1 MDAWLTRLLA
11 PKPATHGA
19 ITWWQGESAAAQL
32 CEALYNRQIHHAL
45 IFSQGSEA
53 MKALA
58 DALVAAGLEVEWGH
72 EKAAR
77 HRGER
82 TVILADTAGF
92 PEASRLAGEMRRQAQ
107 RDAQRLQPIR
117 RPGRPA
123 SGAAV
128 EANDPGAAAAPVPVQ
143 QTPAAGGPVPAPEDA
158 PAAETAA
165 VPVPEQESAP
175 VPAQEAPAAPE
186 SESIP
191 AEATTQSESAGEE
204 PVSPQASASTGDEPP
219 AEASAPSA
227 PVDTAQ
233 DAIPAEA
240 ASQAP
245 EPVAAEP
252 DAPVAEPSTQALIA
266 QEPPQDSA
274 EGVSLLILVP
284 DSLELP
290 ALAAMAA
297 PPEGVAL
304 MPGFAGAP
312 TEDALRDMRLS
323 ALATAVEQLI
333 CRKTSQQTRRDAQA
347 ALALMVREPLT
358 PELAAQMTLLAG
370 KPEGYAACL
379 GAAVHQA
386 HGSIPLGAARL
397 ACLRELIRRYGMDAR
412 QGLHLCAQAIG
423 RGEERASPEKNAEAF
438 LRWLEE
444 TCAAWGVTSVWRCLR
459 NTELPTLAQGV
470 LHQVRLASPRHLSAQ
485 ELAQVLSALKQ
496 QETDLPALEA
506 LCQRQREY
514 FETGKTLPLDFRF
527 QQLDALKRWIATH
540 EEAIQEALFADLGKS
555 AFEAY
560 ETEILTA
567 REELHYLRTHLN
579 TLAANAWYRAPLMHW
594 PSRCFTVQEPYGR
607 VLIMSPW
614 NYPFLLSVEPLMGAI
629 AAGNCAVLKPSAY
642 APATSR
648 LLREM
653 AGELFDPE
661 YVAVVEGGREENQV
675 LLEQQFDNI
684 FFTGSVAVGKVVMA
698 AAARHLTPVTLELGG
713 KSPCI
718 VDETADIPLA
728 ARRIAWGK
736 FLNAGQ
742 TCVAPDYVLC
752 HESIRDR
759 LVKEL
764 TRQIRLMWGKEPLR
778 NPDLPR
784 IVNRRHFERLCG
796 YLTQGTVETGGD
808 TNPETLQISPTVLS
822 PRSWD
827 DPVMQE
833 EIFGPIL
840 PVMTY
845 SDFEAMLAQL
855 RRRPKP
861 LAGYLF
867 TRSQAHEDAFLRR
880 LSFGGGCIND
890 VISHLVTTCLPFG
903 GVGESGM
910 GSYHGRK
917 SFEAF
922 SHTKPMLKKSL
933 RVDMPVRYP
942 PYKKKLK
949 WLKKLS
955 K

>member
-128 EANDPGAAAAPVPVQ
+128 EANDSGAAAAPVPVQ
-143 QTPAAGGPVPAPEDA
+143 QTPAAGGPVPAPENA

-175 VPAQEAPAAPE
+175 VPAQETPAAPE

-227 PVDTAQ
+227 PADTAQ
-233 DAIPAEA
+233 DTTPAEA

-245 EPVAAEP
+245 EPAAAEP
-252 DAPVAEPSTQALIA
+252 EVPVAEPSTQALIA

-347 ALALMVREPLT
+347 ALALMIREPLT

-386 HGSIPLGAARL
+386 HGSIPLGL
-397 ACLRELIRRYGMDAR
+397 SLI
-412 QGLHLCAQAIG
+412 HI
-423 RGEERASPEKNAEAF
+423 
-438 LRWLEE
+438 
-444 TCAAWGVTSVWRCLR
+444 
-459 NTELPTLAQGV
+459 
-470 LHQVRLASPRHLSAQ
+470 
-485 ELAQVLSALKQ
+485 
-496 QETDLPALEA
+496 
-506 LCQRQREY
+506 
-514 FETGKTLPLDFRF
+514 
-527 QQLDALKRWIATH
+527 
-540 EEAIQEALFADLGKS
+540 
-555 AFEAY
+555 
-560 ETEILTA
+560 
-567 REELHYLRTHLN
+567 
-579 TLAANAWYRAPLMHW
+579 
-594 PSRCFTVQEPYGR
+594 
-607 VLIMSPW
+607 
-614 NYPFLLSVEPLMGAI
+614 
-629 AAGNCAVLKPSAY
+629 
-642 APATSR
+642 
-648 LLREM
+648 
-653 AGELFDPE
+653 
-661 YVAVVEGGREENQV
+661 
-675 LLEQQFDNI
+675 
-684 FFTGSVAVGKVVMA
+684 
-698 AAARHLTPVTLELGG
+698 
-713 KSPCI
+713 
-718 VDETADIPLA
+718 
-728 ARRIAWGK
+728 
-736 FLNAGQ
+736 
-742 TCVAPDYVLC
+742 
-752 HESIRDR
+752 
-759 LVKEL
+759 
-764 TRQIRLMWGKEPLR
+764 
-778 NPDLPR
+778 
-784 IVNRRHFERLCG
+784 
-796 YLTQGTVETGGD
+796 
-808 TNPETLQISPTVLS
+808 
-822 PRSWD
+822 
-827 DPVMQE
+827 
-833 EIFGPIL
+833 
-840 PVMTY
+840 
-845 SDFEAMLAQL
+845 
-855 RRRPKP
+855 
-861 LAGYLF
+861 
-867 TRSQAHEDAFLRR
+867 
-880 LSFGGGCIND
+880 
-890 VISHLVTTCLPFG
+890 
-903 GVGESGM
+903 
-910 GSYHGRK
+910 
-917 SFEAF
+917 
-922 SHTKPMLKKSL
+922 
-933 RVDMPVRYP
+933 
-942 PYKKKLK
+942 
-949 WLKKLS
+949 
-955 K
+955 

>member
-158 PAAETAA
+158 PAGETAA

-175 VPAQEAPAAPE
+175 VPAQETPAAPE

-227 PVDTAQ
+227 PADTAQ
-233 DAIPAEA
+233 DAIPAGA
-240 ASQAP
+240 ASEAP
-245 EPVAAEP
+245 EPAAAVP
-252 DAPVAEPSTQALIA
+252 DAPVAEPSTRALIA
-266 QEPPQDSA
+266 QEPPRDSA

-290 ALAAMAA
+290 ALAA
-297 PPEGVAL
+297 
-304 MPGFAGAP
+304 
-312 TEDALRDMRLS
+312 
-323 ALATAVEQLI
+323 
-333 CRKTSQQTRRDAQA
+333 
-347 ALALMVREPLT
+347 LALMIREPLT

-718 VDETADIPLA
+718 VDETADIALS

-784 IVNRRHFERLCG
+784 IVNRHHFERLCG

>member
-11 PKPATHGA
+11 PKPATHGTIA
-19 ITWWQGESAAAQL
+19 WWQGEDAAAGL
-32 CEALYNRQIHHAL
+32 CETLLQRQIRHAL
-45 IFSQGSEA
+45 VFSQGSAAIKTLAE
-53 MKALA
+53 ALA
-58 DALVAAGLEVEWGH
+58 AAGLEVEWGH
-72 EKAAR
+72 EPAAR
-77 HRGER
+77 HRGEN
-82 TVILADTAGF
+82 TVILTDMAGL
-92 PEASRLAGEMRRQAQ
+92 PAASRLAGDMRRQAR
-107 RDAQRLQPIR
+107 RDAQRLQSLR
-117 RPGRPA
+117 RNERQEAAGEAEEPTDA
-123 SGAAV
+123 AGAAS
-128 EANDPGAAAAPVPVQ
+128 EAEPTAESIAAEVIPEAAVTADTEVSAESISPQAAPSEAACEPEVGEAMAAEAAAEAPQ
-143 QTPAAGGPVPAPEDA
+143 EAGH
-158 PAAETAA
+158 AETASVA
-165 VPVPEQESAP
+165 ESAETLAETGVPET
-175 VPAQEAPAAPE
+175 EA
-186 SESIP
+186 
-191 AEATTQSESAGEE
+191 AEAAAQAE
-204 PVSPQASASTGDEPP
+204 PVSR
-219 AEASAPSA
+219 
-227 PVDTAQ
+227 
-233 DAIPAEA
+233 
-240 ASQAP
+240 
-245 EPVAAEP
+245 
-252 DAPVAEPSTQALIA
+252 ALIA
-266 QEPPQDSA
+266 QETPPENVQ
-274 EGVSLLILVP
+274 GVPLLVLVP
-284 DSLELP
+284 DTLALP
-290 ALAAMAA
+290 ALAAMDA

-304 MPGFAGAP
+304 LPGFAGEPAAE
-312 TEDALRDMRLS
+312 TLQDLRLS

-333 CRKTSQQTRRDAQA
+333 CRKTSRQTRQDAQA
-347 ALALMVREPLT
+347 ALALMEKEPLT

-397 ACLRELIRRYGMDAR
+397 ACLRELLRRYGVDAR
-412 QGLHLCAQAIG
+412 SGLQLCALAVG
-423 RGEERASPEKNAEAF
+423 RGEEKASPEENAEAF

-444 TCAAWGVTSVWRCLR
+444 LCAAWGVVTRWRCLR
-459 NTELPTLAQGV
+459 NTELPSLSQGM
-470 LHQVRLASPRHLSAQ
+470 LRQVRLSPPRRLTAQ
-485 ELAQVLSALKQ
+485 ELAQVLGALKQ
-496 QETDLPALEA
+496 PEAGLPAMEA
-506 LCQRQREY
+506 LCRRQQEF
-514 FETGKTLPLDFRF
+514 FETGKTLSLDFRA
-527 QQLDALKRWIATH
+527 QQLDALKRWISGH
-540 EEAIQEALFADLGKS
+540 EEAIEEALFADLGKS

-567 REELHYLRTHLN
+567 REELHYLRTHLSA
-579 TLAANAWYRAPLMHW
+579 LAATAWYRAPLIHW

-607 VLIMSPW
+607 ALIMAPW

-629 AAGNCAVLKPSAY
+629 TAGNCVVLKPSAY

-653 AGELFDPE
+653 AESLFDPE
-661 YVAVVEGGREENQV
+661 YVAVVEGGREENQA
-675 LLEQQFDNI
+675 LLEQKFDCI

-698 AAARHLTPVTLELGG
+698 AASRFLTPVTLELGG

-718 VDETADIPLA
+718 VDETADIALA

-752 HESIRDR
+752 HESVQEK

-764 TRQIRLMWGKEPLR
+764 RRQIRLMWGKEPLR
-778 NPDLPR
+778 SSELPR

-796 YLTQGTVETGGD
+796 YLTQGTVEAGGD
-808 TNPETLQISPTVLS
+808 TNPETLQIAPTVLTGL
-822 PRSWD
+822 SWEA
-827 DPVMQE
+827 PVMQE

-840 PVMTY
+840 PVMAY
-845 SDFEAMLAQL
+845 SDFDNMLAQL

-880 LSFGGGCIND
+880 FSCGGGCIND

-917 SFEAF
+917 TFEAF

-933 RVDMPVRYP
+933 RVDAPVRYP
-942 PYKKKLK
+942 PYKKKIK
-949 WLKKLS
+949 WLRRMS